1 MTYST
6 TADWILARAA
16 LDESSTP
23 GAGPLAARPHVPG
36 EAFWLRGEETRL
48 AFARFVNM
56 ARRRRGWSIEKLA
69 DDADIEVGE
78 LMSIEQDAHH
88 EPELRTIWR
97 LSEIFDVSQTRLME
111 LAGLVAPK
119 DTQAIEEAVRY
130 AARSTAITA
139 LTAEEQVA
147 FDGLVSVLR
156 DKAK

>member
-6 TADWILARAA
+6 TADWALARAA
-16 LDESSTP
+16 LDETSTP
-23 GAGPLAARPHVPG
+23 GAGPLSARPHVPD
-36 EAFWLRGEETRL
+36 ETFWLRGEETRL

-56 ARRRRGWSIEKLA
+56 ARRQRGWSIEKLA
-69 DDADIEVGE
+69 DDAHIEVGE
-78 LMSIEQDAHH
+78 LMSIEQDGGH

-97 LSEIFDVSQTRLME
+97 LSEIFDVSQARLME
-111 LAGLVAPK
+111 LAGLASPK
-119 DTQAIEEAVRY
+119 DTHAMEEAVRY

-139 LTAEEQVA
+139 LTAEEQAA

>member
-1 MTYST
+1 MTYSI
-6 TADWILARAA
+6 TADWA
-16 LDESSTP
+16 SP
-23 GAGPLAARPHVPG
+23 GRRSMRRRPRRRPPFRPSPCAGRSL
-36 EAFWLRGEETRL
+36 WLRGEETRL

-56 ARRRRGWSIEKLA
+56 ARRQHGWSIEKLA

-88 EPELRTIWR
+88 EPELRTVWR
-97 LSEIFDVSQTRLME
+97 LSEVFDVSQARLME
-111 LAGLVAPK
+111 LAGLASPK
-119 DTQAIEEAVRY
+119 DTHAIEEAVRY

-139 LTAEEQVA
+139 LTTEEQAA